1 MCVPFDLPGP
11 ASRDVVLEP
20 PPPVL
25 VVFLHVRDRVLALP
39 LASIDAARRSVSAA
53 AVAVD

>member
-1 MCVPFDLPGP
+1 MCVPFDLPRP

-25 VVFLHVRDRVLALP
+25 VVLLHVRDRVLALP
-39 LASIDAARRSVSAA
+39 LAIDVARRPVSAA
-53 AVAVD
+53 TVAVD